1 MLKYLEAIEELP
13 KEFKVPFTKVLEL
26 FREEIAE
33 TIKKSD
39 FEELKAVVTR
49 LAYSQEELAEAQK
62 RTEKRLEE
70 LAEAQKRTEKRLE
83 ELAEA
88 QKRTEKRLEELAEAQ
103 KRTEKRLEELAE
115 AQKTTEKE
123 IASLSRALKET
134 RKEVGGL
141 SHTIGYTLENEA
153 FKALP
158 SLLKAEFG
166 LEVEGKLKRD
176 FLKDSKGQEIEVNIL
191 GKARKDGQ
199 ELVIVG
205 ESKSQLSRKD
215 IDSFLRRLNFLESA
229 IPGDKFCLFI
239 THMARPETVVYA
251 REKGIRVYFSYEF

>member
-13 KEFKVPFTKVLEL
+13 KEFKVPFTKALEL
-26 FREEIAE
+26 FREELAE

-49 LAYSQEELAEAQK
+49 LACSQEELAEAQK
-62 RTEKRLEE
+62 RTEK
-70 LAEAQKRTEKRLE
+70 
-83 ELAEA
+83 
-88 QKRTEKRLEELAEAQ
+88 
-103 KRTEKRLEELAE
+103 
-115 AQKTTEKE
+115 E
-123 IASLSRALKET
+123 IGSLSRALKET

-153 FKALP
+153 FKNLP
-158 SLLKAEFG
+158 TLLKGEFG
-166 LEVEGKLKRD
+166 IEVEGRLKRE
-176 FLKDSKGQEIEVNIL
+176 FLKDIKGREIEVNIL

-199 ELVIVG
+199 ELVIIG

-215 IDSFLRRLNFLESA
+215 VDSFLRRLNFLESA

-239 THMARPETVVYA
+239 THMTRPEIVAYA

>member
-13 KEFKVPFTKVLEL
+13 KEFKVPFTKALEL
-26 FREEIAE
+26 FREELAE

-49 LAYSQEELAEAQK
+49 LACSQEELAEARRDRERVEELAEAQK
-62 RTEKRLEE
+62 RTEK
-70 LAEAQKRTEKRLE
+70 
-83 ELAEA
+83 
-88 QKRTEKRLEELAEAQ
+88 
-103 KRTEKRLEELAE
+103 
-115 AQKTTEKE
+115 E
-123 IASLSRALKET
+123 IGSLSRALKET

-153 FKALP
+153 FKNLP
-158 SLLKAEFG
+158 TLLKGEFG
-166 LEVEGKLKRD
+166 IEVEGRLKRE
-176 FLKDSKGQEIEVNIL
+176 FLKDIKGREIEVNIL

-199 ELVIVG
+199 ELVIIG

-215 IDSFLRRLNFLESA
+215 VDSFLRRLNFLESA

-239 THMARPETVVYA
+239 THMTRPEIVAYA

>member
-13 KEFKVPFTKVLEL
+13 KEFKVPFTKALEL
-26 FREEIAE
+26 FREELAE

-49 LAYSQEELAEAQK
+49 LACSQEELAEAQK
-62 RTEKRLEE
+62 RTEKRVEE
-70 LAEAQKRTEKRLE
+70 LAEAQKRTEK
-83 ELAEA
+83 
-88 QKRTEKRLEELAEAQ
+88 
-103 KRTEKRLEELAE
+103 
-115 AQKTTEKE
+115 E
-123 IASLSRALKET
+123 IGSLSRALKET

-153 FKALP
+153 FKNLP
-158 SLLKAEFG
+158 TLLKGEFG
-166 LEVEGKLKRD
+166 IEVEGRLKRE
-176 FLKDSKGQEIEVNIL
+176 FLKDIKGREIEVNIL

-199 ELVIVG
+199 ELVIIG

-215 IDSFLRRLNFLESA
+215 VDSFLRRLNFLESA

-239 THMARPETVVYA
+239 THMTRPEIVAYA